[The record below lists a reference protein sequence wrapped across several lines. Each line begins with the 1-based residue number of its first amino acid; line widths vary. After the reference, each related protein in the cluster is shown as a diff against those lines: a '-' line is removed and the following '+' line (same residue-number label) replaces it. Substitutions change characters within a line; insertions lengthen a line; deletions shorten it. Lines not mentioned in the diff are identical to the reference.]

1 MNLNNVMLF
10 LRSNSKLVMIV
21 LVVCVVLTLCGCYF
35 WKSGKKVNDIF
46 AAEHFSDDGKPKC
59 VLYHVDWCGHCQKVK
74 PIWKE
79 LKDEYSDRV
88 TFEDKDCE
96 DDENTEL
103 CKKEVSEGYPTIK
116 LNGEEYSGERTK
128 EVLSEFIED
137 MLQRLTGSN

>member
-1 MNLNNVMLF
+1 MLALEF
-10 LRSNSKLVMIV
+10 
-21 LVVCVVLTLCGCYF
+21 
-35 WKSGKKVNDIF
+35 
-46 AAEHFSDDGKPKC
+46 
-59 VLYHVDWCGHCQKVK
+59 
-74 PIWKE
+74 
-79 LKDEYSDRV
+79 YSFQVPSRCRVYRV

-128 EVLSEFIED
+128 EALSEFIED